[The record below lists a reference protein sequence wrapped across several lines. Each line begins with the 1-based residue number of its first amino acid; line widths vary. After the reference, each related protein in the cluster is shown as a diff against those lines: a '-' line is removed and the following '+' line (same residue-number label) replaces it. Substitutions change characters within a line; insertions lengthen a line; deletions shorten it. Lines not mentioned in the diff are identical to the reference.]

1 MAFLFEDDNQY
12 AYASQLDIL
21 FLTLFSLKY
30 EAKNSTPRK
39 INKDLRLLESTTF
52 YIGKG

>member
-21 FLTLFSLKY
+21 TLFSLKY
-30 EAKNSTPRK
+30 EAKNSTQWK
-39 INKDLRLLESTTF
+39 INKDLGLLESATF